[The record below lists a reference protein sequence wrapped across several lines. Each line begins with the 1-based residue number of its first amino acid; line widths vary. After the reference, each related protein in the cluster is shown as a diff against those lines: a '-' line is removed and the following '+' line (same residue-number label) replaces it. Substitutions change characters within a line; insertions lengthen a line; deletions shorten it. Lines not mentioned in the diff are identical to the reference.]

1 MPQLEER
8 AKPRTPIV
16 ESEIDKSGNSM
27 HSFLAIVL
35 MVLAIVAMFNPI
47 IFGGKTLS
55 IGAEHCS
62 SILPGGAYASNH
74 QALPSKQF
82 CPDPWAESSQTEPW
96 LKFTG
101 WSYFTEHKIPHWN
114 PYVGC
119 GMPFLANMQSQPFY
133 PLHVFSSLFASSL
146 ALNFFVLA
154 RLLVGGV
161 CTFFALRF
169 LLPAKDSAL
178 LGAIGFMFT
187 GYLLLY
193 LNMSEISVA
202 VLIPAL
208 ILGAEVVV
216 RRPSV
221 GSVALC
227 SGLVALNLFGGMP
240 ESSFIAIVFAGFYV
254 LARLS
259 TLSGWSLRLRTLGL
273 IAVAYLAGLM
283 FALPQVL
290 PFLEYMRL
298 SVNSHDPGISGLT
311 CGLEHDADWR
321 RGVLSYLF
329 PVAWA
334 KKYFARGFY
343 GVALGYLAML
353 GCSIAALRVLR
364 SKHDRVGSVMMLFF
378 GAAFLVMLLK
388 RFGCPLVQWIG
399 VLPLA
404 DMVLFPKYD
413 EPIMSLCIAA
423 LASFGVSALQRREV
437 NPKIIVAL
445 SVGFWLLA
453 SLLYLMYRREVMIP
467 NFDLSKDMGMS
478 MKLGL
483 GALGATVL
491 SALVSWKVRIV
502 RLALPILLAIPFFCE
517 TYFGY
522 MCQTFYGPSG
532 VVDSR
537 LDPFKGAPYLDFM
550 RNEADHDARAIGLD
564 GVLRPSWSAVFNI
577 MAPTYQDALCP
588 SQYSQ
593 LLSTLLPN
601 SGMDYRGRGFDGT
614 ENCVANLSGLRRFC
628 ALTSTKYILGTMSPI
643 DRSDLIVANAQK
655 TQLYSA
661 SDRICY
667 VPDALIDGV
676 KQTVTFQHP
685 DLNPV
690 RCEIKFPISV
700 PVENAVLE
708 FDFVRNP
715 DTACPARQTPVE
727 GLVEVSLPDSSQAPV
742 RFSFVNS
749 ESAKLHATHYR
760 LDVSKFSGRQVLVS
774 LASRPK
780 PGFECSWEWVGWKK
794 LHLQEASTD
803 SHQLALGVGADRIRP
818 GACNAPLRSVRET
831 MQGLTSSELCI
842 YDKEVKI
849 YEVKDV
855 IPHAAVFSSANLADN
870 DEEVLS
876 TLVSQTFLP
885 LHEVVFNQA
894 ELQPDELQ
902 TLAQLGP
909 KAPCRAAKI
918 IHSGSDELQISL
930 PASTKPA
937 FLLLT
942 DTCYPGWRAFVDG
955 NEARVLRANYCFRS
969 ILLPAGAKSVT
980 FKYSS
985 RLFEIGLL
993 LSGLTLLA
1001 FACIGFRSRI
1011 ATKKRAA

>member
-1 MPQLEER
+1 MPQLEAA
-8 AKPRTPIV
+8 AKQQTPIV
-16 ESEIDKSGNSM
+16 EPEISRSGNSM
-27 HSFLAIVL
+27 HFSLAIVL
-35 MVLAIVAMFNPI
+35 MMVAIVGMFNPI

-62 SILPGGAYASNH
+62 SIMPGGAYSSDH
-74 QALPSKQF
+74 QTLPAKQF

-119 GMPFLANMQSQPFY
+119 GMPFLANMQSQPLN
-133 PLHVFSSLFASSL
+133 PLHVLSSLFASSL

-169 LLPAKDSAL
+169 LLPARDAAL

-202 VLIPAL
+202 VLIPGL
-208 ILGAEVVV
+208 ILGVEVVV
-216 RRPSV
+216 RRATV
-221 GSVALC
+221 GSVGLC
-227 SGLVALNLFGGMP
+227 SGLVALNLLGGMP
-240 ESSFIAIVFAGFYV
+240 ESSFLAIVFAGFYV

-259 TLSGWSLRLRTLGL
+259 TLNGWNQRIRMLGL
-273 IAVAYLAGLM
+273 ITVAYLAGLLI
-283 FALPQVL
+283 ALPQVL
-290 PFLEYMRL
+290 PFLEYMQL
-298 SVNSHDPGISGLT
+298 SVNSHDPSIPGLT
-311 CGLEHDADWR
+311 CGLEHDADWQ

-329 PVAWA
+329 PVAWS
-334 KKYFARGFY
+334 KKYFAHGFY

-353 GCSIAALRVLR
+353 GCSIAAWCALRG
-364 SKHDRVGSVMMLFF
+364 KHDRASSVMMLFF

-404 DMVLFPKYD
+404 NMVLFPKYD

-437 NPKIIVAL
+437 KPRFIVAL
-445 SVGFWLLA
+445 AVGFWLLA
-453 SLLYLMYRREVMIP
+453 SLLYLLYRREPMIL
-467 NFDLSKDMGMS
+467 NFDLPRDMGNS

-483 GALGATVL
+483 GALGATAL
-491 SALVSWKVRIV
+491 LALVSWKVQIV
-502 RLALPILLAIPFFCE
+502 RLALPILLAIPFLCE
-517 TYFGY
+517 TYVGY

-537 LDPFKGAPYLDFM
+537 LDPFKGAPYLEFM
-550 RNEADHDARAIGLD
+550 QKNADHDARAIGLD
-564 GVLRPSWSAVFNI
+564 GVLRPNWSAVFNI
-577 MAPTYQDALCP
+577 MATTYQDALCP
-588 SQYSQ
+588 SRYSQ

-614 ENCVANLSGLRRFC
+614 ENCVANLFGLRRFC
-628 ALTSTKYILGTMSPI
+628 ALTSTRYILGTIAPV

-655 TQLYSA
+655 TQLYSVC
-661 SDRICY
+661 DRICY

-676 KQTVTFQHP
+676 KQTVMFQHP
-685 DLNPV
+685 VLNPA
-690 RCEIKFPISV
+690 RCEIKFPVSV

-715 DTACPARQTPVE
+715 DTACPARQTPIE
-727 GLVEVSLPDSSQAPV
+727 GLVEVSLPDSGLAPLL
-742 RFSFVNS
+742 FSFVNS
-749 ESAKLHATHYR
+749 DPAKLHATHYR
-760 LDVSKFSGRQVLVS
+760 FDINKFAGKQVLVS

-794 LHLQEASTD
+794 LHLE
-803 SHQLALGVGADRIRP
+803 GAD
-818 GACNAPLRSVRET
+818 
-831 MQGLTSSELCI
+831 SELCI

-849 YEVKDV
+849 HEVRDV
-855 IPHAAVFSSANLADN
+855 IPHAAVFSFANLAGN
-870 DEEVLS
+870 DQAALNI
-876 TLVSQTFLP
+876 LVSQTFSP
-885 LHEVVFNQA
+885 LQAVVFNQA
-894 ELQPDELQ
+894 DLRPDEARL
-902 TLAQLGP
+902 LAGLGP
-909 KAPCRAAKI
+909 KTSCRAANI
-918 IHSGSDELQISL
+918 IHSASDELHISL
-930 PASTKPA
+930 PADTKPA
-937 FLLLT
+937 LLLLT
-942 DTCYPGWRAFVDG
+942 DTYYPGWRAFVDG
-955 NEARVLRANYCFRS
+955 NEARVLRANHCFRA
-969 ILLPAGAKSVT
+969 ILLPAGAKNVT
-980 FKYSS
+980 FKYYPQ
-985 RLFEIGLL
+985 LFNIGLL

-1001 FACIGFRSRI
+1001 LACIWLRDRL
-1011 ATKKRAA
+1011 ATKKQAA